1 MVEICENCGA
11 EYVGLF
17 CPECG
22 EVPSSTEDEEHAAD

>member
-1 MVEICENCGA
+1 MIHICENCGA

-22 EVPSSTEDEEHAAD
+22 EVPSTEDQDNADD